1 MRTILRT
8 KTNRDRDL
16 GENMKR
22 KIIRSFAMLLFTT
35 AVFFIACGPDAFK
48 PDLSDT
54 PTSGNLNVSVDES
67 FEPLMRAQSET
78 FMALYK
84 NAKINMRY
92 KTETEAIN
100 DLMNDSCK
108 VVVVGHELTDE
119 QNKYFEE
126 KKVLSKTVKIA
137 VDAIGLIIN
146 NANPDSLLTYSQVK
160 SMLTGD
166 INDWNKISPTN
177 LIGEIKIVFDKAGS
191 SNARYLNDKFLQG
204 KAFQANCFALKSN
217 KEVIDY
223 VSANKNAV
231 GIIGVSWISDSD
243 DTTAMSFLHQVKVVA
258 VKNEESS
265 EFTDYYKPYQAYIAL
280 KQYPLTRD
288 VFLINR
294 QSRNG
299 LGTGFASFVA
309 GDQGQRLVRIKGLL
323 PATMPVRIIK
333 TN

>member
-1 MRTILRT
+1 MRTILSK
-8 KTNRDRDL
+8 KTNRQKDL
-16 GENMKR
+16 NQSMKK
-22 KIIRSFAMLLFTT
+22 KITSPLAPLFFVS

-54 PTSGNLNVSVDES
+54 PTSGNLNVSCDES
-67 FEPLMRAQSET
+67 FEPLMKAQSET

-84 NAKINMRY
+84 NAKVNVHY

-108 VVVVGHELTDE
+108 VIISGQELTAE

-137 VDAIGLIIN
+137 IDAIALIIN
-146 NANPDSLLTYSQVK
+146 NDNPDSLLTYTQVK
-160 SMLTGD
+160 SMIIGGLM
-166 INDWNKISPTN
+166 NWNKISATN
-177 LIGEIKIVFDKAGS
+177 TLGETKIVFDKTGS

-204 KAFQANCFALKSN
+204 KSFPANCFALNSN

-223 VSANKNAV
+223 VSNNKNAM
-231 GIIGVSWISDSD
+231 GIIGVSWISDSH
-243 DTTAMSFLHQVKVVA
+243 DTTAMTFLNKVKVVA
-258 VKNEESS
+258 VKNEEST

>member
-1 MRTILRT
+1 MNNNAFFHHCHCHNRLRVVICFSLLALLTIT
-8 KTNRDRDL
+8 
-16 GENMKR
+16 
-22 KIIRSFAMLLFTT
+22 S
-35 AVFFIACGPDAFK
+35 CGPDAFK

-54 PTSGNLNVSVDES
+54 PTSGNLNVSLDES
-67 FEPLMRAQSET
+67 FKPLMDAQCAT

-84 NAKINMRY
+84 NAKVNLNY

-108 VVVVGHELTDE
+108 VIVIGHELTQD
-119 QNKYFEE
+119 QLNYFAS
-126 KKVLSKTVKIA
+126 KKVLSKTVKVA
-137 VDAIGLIIN
+137 VDAIALIVN
-146 NANPDSLLTYSQVK
+146 NDNPDSMLTYGQVSQMINGSVLK
-160 SMLTGD
+160 WDVISKENKLGD
-166 INDWNKISPTN
+166 
-177 LIGEIKIVFDKAGS
+177 IKIVFDKTGS

-204 KAFQANCFALKSN
+204 KKFPDNCFALKSN
-217 KEVIDY
+217 EDVINY
-223 VSANKNAV
+223 VNTNKNSV

-243 DTTAMSFLHQVKVVA
+243 DTTSMSFLQRVKVVA
-258 VKNEESS
+258 VKNETSE

-309 GDQGQRLVRIKGLL
+309 GDQGQRLVRLKGLL